1 MILLSVIISQLQSHL
16 SCEWNQGLANFG
28 SQRAWLGEK
37 ISYATFHWIYPL
49 LIEDSDKLLKQASK
63 SKPNKQLNK

>member
-37 ISYATFHWIYPL
+37 ISYATFGSTLY
-49 LIEDSDKLLKQASK
+49 
-63 SKPNKQLNK
+63 